1 MFFVREEMNMFR
13 ESIVVVIRIIVLL
26 AISIKLFGRGGLV
39 VEKIMIW

>member
-26 AISIKLFGRGGLV
+26 VISIKLFGRGGLV
-39 VEKIMIW
+39 VEKIMI